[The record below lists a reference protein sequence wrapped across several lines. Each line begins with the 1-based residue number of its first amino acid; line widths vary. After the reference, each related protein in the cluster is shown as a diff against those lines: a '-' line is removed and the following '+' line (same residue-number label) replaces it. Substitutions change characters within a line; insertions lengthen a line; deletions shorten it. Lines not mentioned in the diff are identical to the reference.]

1 MLFNNFTCL
10 FYFIIKL
17 VKEEIHMDNNTISK
31 VIENKRLKDIPIIYI
46 MQVLLAVTEVEIEN
60 ERINERIK
68 SKQPK

>member
-1 MLFNNFTCL
+1 
-10 FYFIIKL
+10 
-17 VKEEIHMDNNTISK
+17 MDNNTISK